1 MALSEP
7 TSLGDALGS
16 DAGPPSLGDAVG
28 AAAATVSM
36 DEFSLVVDHLWLLIC
51 AFLVFIMQ
59 AGFAMLEVGTV
70 RSKNAKNLMIKNI
83 MDLAAGA
90 FVWWGFGFAFAY
102 GGGDYSGGPPNGFI
116 GAQGF
121 FFIKGYEPCD
131 SSETC
136 LFPIQP
142 KYDSYA
148 GWLFQWA
155 FAATATTI
163 VSGAVA
169 ERCSFL
175 GYVIYA
181 IFITGF
187 IYPVVVHWIWS
198 PYGWLSAFR
207 DPEIAS
213 GVWVSPGVIDFA
225 GSGVVHMVGG
235 SISLV
240 AAAIL
245 GPRIGRFDATGK
257 MVSMVPHNSAFV
269 GLGTLLLWFGWFGF
283 NSGSTLALSAKF
295 ILLAE
300 KVAVGTT
307 LAASGG
313 GIAAICMCFVKDG
326 YLDLPHLCN
335 GILGGLVAVCSAVA
349 VSEPWACWVIGFLGG
364 CVEFWMA
371 VAVQKMKVDDPLDAT
386 AVHLGGGFFGLIC
399 GGLFGTRLNTDAAYS
414 EDQPCGA
421 FFPGC
426 GGQQLGVNILGGV
439 MIMIWCMGMAA
450 IVFGSMKLAGILRI
464 SQKEEHIGLDV
475 SYHGSAA
482 YDDTLDGSGS
492 HKYRQHAKQAIQ
504 EAIEEG
510 DEQQA

>member
-1 MALSEP
+1 M
-7 TSLGDALGS
+7 D
-16 DAGPPSLGDAVG
+16 
-28 AAAATVSM
+28 AATPIATPIADAAPRYVEYS
-36 DEFSLVVDHLWLLIC
+36 EFSAVVDHLWLLLC

-121 FFIKGYEPCD
+121 FFIKGYDACD
-131 SSETC
+131 KADALC
-136 LFPIQP
+136 LYPIQP
-142 KYDSYA
+142 KYDSFA

-169 ERCSFL
+169 ERCSFI

-181 IFITGF
+181 VFITGF

-207 DPEIAS
+207 DEANP
-213 GVWVSPGVIDFA
+213 GVWVANGVIDFA

-235 SISLV
+235 SISIV

-257 MVSMVPHNSAFV
+257 LVPMIPHNSAFV

-283 NSGSTLALSAKF
+283 NSGSTLMLSDGF
-295 ILLAE
+295 ILAAE

-313 GIAAICMCFVKDG
+313 GLAGICMCFVKDG
-326 YLDLPHLCN
+326 YLDLPALCN
-335 GILGGLVAVCSAVA
+335 GILGGLVGVCSAVA
-349 VSEPWACWVIGFLGG
+349 VAEPWACWVIGFGAG
-364 CVEFWMA
+364 CVEFWFA
-371 VAVQKMKVDDPLDAT
+371 LLVQKMKIDDPLDAS
-386 AVHLGGGFFGLIC
+386 AVHLGCGFFGLIC
-399 GGLFGTRLNTDAAYS
+399 GGLFGTRLNTDATYS
-414 EDQPCGA
+414 DAQPCGA
-421 FFPGC
+421 FFSGC
-426 GGQQLGVNILGGV
+426 GGKQLGVNVLGGV
-439 MIMIWCMGMAA
+439 MIFIWCAGMGAV
-450 IVFGSMKLAGILRI
+450 VFGAMRLAGILRI
-464 SQKEEHIGLDV
+464 SSKQEHEGLDI
-475 SYHGSAA
+475 SYHGTPG

-492 HKYRQHAKQAIQ
+492 VKYRSTKIQ

-510 DEQQA
+510 AEGED

>member
-1 MALSEP
+1 M
-7 TSLGDALGS
+7 DA
-16 DAGPPSLGDAVG
+16 APAAPSGGLVE
-28 AAAATVSM
+28 AAALDYVTKT
-36 DEFSLVVDHLWLLIC
+36 EFSAVVDHLWLLIC

-90 FVWWGFGFAFAY
+90 FVWWAFGFAFAY
-102 GGGDYSGGPPNGFI
+102 GGGDYSGGPANGFI

-121 FFIKGYEPCD
+121 FFIKGYDACD
-131 SSETC
+131 EADSLC
-136 LFPIQP
+136 LYPITP
-142 KYDSYA
+142 KYDSFA

-175 GYVIYA
+175 GYVLYA

-207 DPEIAS
+207 DDEVAS
-213 GVWVSPGVIDFA
+213 GAWVSHGVIDFA
-225 GSGVVHMVGG
+225 GSGVVHLVGG

-245 GPRIGRFDATGK
+245 GPRVGRFDATGK
-257 MVSMVPHNSAFV
+257 LVKMIPHNSAFV

-283 NSGSTLALSAKF
+283 NSGSTLALSDGF
-295 ILLAE
+295 ILAAE

-313 GIAAICMCFVKDG
+313 GLAGICMCFLKDG

-335 GILGGLVAVCSAVA
+335 GILAGLVSVCSAVA
-349 VSEPWACWVIGFLGG
+349 VSEPWACWTIGFGG
-364 CVEFWMA
+364 GIVEFWFA
-371 VAVQKMKVDDPLDAT
+371 VGVQKLKIDDPLDAA
-386 AVHLGGGFFGLIC
+386 AVHMGGGIFGLIC
-399 GGLFGTRLNTDAAYS
+399 GGLFGTRINTDAAYS
-414 EDQPCGA
+414 VNQPCGL

-426 GGQQLGVNILGGV
+426 GGLQLGVNLLGAV
-439 MIMIWCMGMAA
+439 MICVWCMGMGA
-450 IVFGSMKLAGILRI
+450 IVFGSMRLAGILRI
-464 SQKEEHIGLDV
+464 TPKQENEGLDV
-475 SYHGSAA
+475 SYHGSSA

-492 HKYRQHAKQAIQ
+492 VKYKNRTQIQGAI
-504 EAIEEG
+504 AEE
-510 DEQQA
+510 E